1 MVRLVPSNGDFFIFL
16 KHWTEACSL
25 VSELQKRRNRTE
37 EESEE
42 LPLSK
47 AAEYLLDECRMVLPG
62 IQALFGFQ
70 LVAVFN
76 SAFGEKLSPS
86 EQRLH
91 LLAIGLVAIAVAII
105 MTPAALHRQRGP
117 YEVTDTF
124 VRVSSRLLLWS
135 MVPLALS
142 ISLDFYL
149 VRSVITGTRLV
160 SLFGV
165 AMFALFSAL
174 WFLLPRAR
182 GLQKAIGGRTT

>member
-1 MVRLVPSNGDFFIFL
+1 MQERPN
-16 KHWTEACSL
+16 K
-25 VSELQKRRNRTE
+25 TE
-37 EESEE
+37 EKKEE

-47 AAEYLLDECRMVLPG
+47 AAEYLFDECRMVLPG

-76 SAFGEKLSPS
+76 SAFAEKLSPA

-91 LLAIGLVAIAVAII
+91 LLAIALTAIAVAII
-105 MTPAALHRQRGP
+105 MTPAALHRQKGP

-142 ISLDFYL
+142 ISLDFCL
-149 VRSVITGTRLV
+149 VSRVITGSRFVAVFAL
-160 SLFGV
+160 
-165 AMFALFSAL
+165 AMFALFSGL
-174 WFLLPRAR
+174 WFVLPRAR
-182 GLQKAIGGRTT
+182 GFQKAIGRRPT

>member
-1 MVRLVPSNGDFFIFL
+1 M
-16 KHWTEACSL
+16 
-25 VSELQKRRNRTE
+25 QKRPNRTQE
-37 EESEE
+37 NREE

-47 AAEYLLDECRMVLPG
+47 AAEFLFDECRMVLPG

-76 SAFGEKLSPS
+76 SAFGERLSPV

-91 LLAIGLVAIAVAII
+91 LLAIALIAISVAII
-105 MTPAALHRQRGP
+105 MTPAALHRQKGA

-124 VRVSSRLLLWS
+124 IRVSSRLLLWS

-149 VRSVITGTRLV
+149 VSRVITGSWLV

-165 AMFALFSAL
+165 AMFSLFSGL
-174 WFLLPRAR
+174 WF
-182 GLQKAIGGRTT
+182 

>member
-1 MVRLVPSNGDFFIFL
+1 MQERP
-16 KHWTEACSL
+16 
-25 VSELQKRRNRTE
+25 NRTDE
-37 EESEE
+37 KREE

-86 EQRLH
+86 EQRQH
-91 LLAIGLVAIAVAII
+91 LLAIALVAIAVAII
-105 MTPAALHRQRGP
+105 MTPAALHRQRGA
-117 YEVTDTF
+117 YEVSDTF

-149 VRSVITGTRLV
+149 VSRVITGTRLV
-160 SLFGV
+160 SLCGV
-165 AMFALFSAL
+165 AMFALFFAL

-182 GLQKAIGGRTT
+182 GLQKAIGGRPT